1 MATIIHIQEVTSTQ
15 VSEITAASIEDAM
28 WAYAHNAAFN
38 WNDFDCAKLKKYPHS
53 EDINCMEFEF
63 ITEKLT
69 IQHIYGNR
77 YTAEWVNI

>member
-1 MATIIHIQEVTSTQ
+1 MTVIHIQEITSGQVT
-15 VSEITAASIEDAM
+15 EIIAETMEKAL

-38 WNDFDCAKLKKYPHS
+38 WDDFDGAKLKKYPHS
-53 EDINCMEFEF
+53 EDINWMEFEF

>member
-1 MATIIHIQEVTSTQ
+1 MATIIHIQEITSTQ
-15 VSEITAASIEDAM
+15 VSEVNAASIEDAM

-38 WNDFDCAKLKKYPHS
+38 WDDFDCATLKKYPHS